1 MRVTGGNLKGRAIGT
16 GFASHVRPST
26 DRMRESMFNSLQHQ
40 IGIQHAHILDL
51 FSGSGIIAL
60 EFLSRNAEKVTSVD
74 LDRKNILFQKNT
86 KTQFNLPNWEI
97 LSGNALK
104 LPFELD
110 LHFDIIFADPPYHM
124 ADLQSMP
131 LTLLPLLDPNNP
143 DAVLIFE
150 HKPQLVFP
158 ENCSPFQQKDYG
170 SSVLSYFQ
178 RNH

>member
-16 GFASHVRPST
+16 GFSSHVRPST
-26 DRMRESMFNSLQHQ
+26 DRMRESMFNSLQQHV
-40 IGIQHAHILDL
+40 GIQHANVLDL

-74 LDRKNILFQKNT
+74 LDRKNVVFQKNT
-86 KTQFNLPNWEI
+86 KSQFNLPNWEI

-104 LPFELD
+104 LPFTLD
-110 LHFDIIFADPPYHM
+110 QSFDIIFADPPYHM

-131 LTLLPLLDPNNP
+131 QTLLPLLSSTNP
-143 DAVLIFE
+143 DAILIFE

-158 ENCSPFQQKDYG
+158 EICSPVLQKDYG

-178 RNH
+178 QNS